1 MNPNYRDVARRAEHR
16 CEYCRAP
23 EVIFNLAFEVEHI
36 VPKSQLGSNELSN
49 LALACRCCNI
59 CKSAFVSATD
69 ESTQSVTVLFH
80 PRKDRWDDHFSLDL
94 ASGIIVGITAV
105 GRATVSQLQMNRPTQ
120 LEARRQWMRLEL
132 FP

>member
-23 EVIFNLAFEVEHI
+23 EVIFNFAFEVEHI

-59 CKSAFVSATD
+59 CSRRLCLPQTS
-69 ESTQSVTVLFH
+69 QH
-80 PRKDRWDDHFSLDL
+80 NPSLYSFIR
-94 ASGIIVGITAV
+94 ARTAGTITF
-105 GRATVSQLQMNRPTQ
+105 L
-120 LEARRQWMRLEL
+120 
-132 FP
+132 